1 MSINCASYRSA
12 ERDVAMD
19 LIEPAAVA
27 PKYIVSLFLLV
38 FLFFSSPV
46 SAHRSYE
53 SYLTLS
59 FDQQPELIWEIESN
73 NLELLFNLDDNGNEI
88 ISWKELLNHQQEVLE
103 YALNEI
109 SVRFDNQSLFLEVGT
124 VEAKRRGDQTYLVV
138 HFRLPDHFHPEKMGL
153 SYNLFFNMDNQ
164 QRLLLSIHSVRG
176 KDIYLLSPEE
186 NSIQVDITV
195 NNLWLQVRQFVKEG
209 VYHLFGGYDHVAFL
223 LMLLLAHMSRI
234 DDRNTMLISRLVKV
248 VTAFSVAHT
257 LTLFLAATDT
267 VVLPI
272 ALVELVIAVTV
283 MVSALSNAL
292 GRTQMLSWQ
301 VAFVFGLIHGFGFA
315 NVLNAIELQQ
325 NHYMV
330 LLFSFNV
337 GLEVGQL
344 LLVSAVL
351 PLLLWLRRFNCS
363 FKRFRS
369 VCSITTIALS
379 FVWVLQ
385 RV

>member
-138 HFRLPDHFHPEKMGL
+138 HFRLP
-153 SYNLFFNMDNQ
+153 
-164 QRLLLSIHSVRG
+164 
-176 KDIYLLSPEE
+176 
-186 NSIQVDITV
+186 
-195 NNLWLQVRQFVKEG
+195 
-209 VYHLFGGYDHVAFL
+209 
-223 LMLLLAHMSRI
+223 
-234 DDRNTMLISRLVKV
+234 
-248 VTAFSVAHT
+248 
-257 LTLFLAATDT
+257 
-267 VVLPI
+267 
-272 ALVELVIAVTV
+272 
-283 MVSALSNAL
+283 
-292 GRTQMLSWQ
+292 
-301 VAFVFGLIHGFGFA
+301 
-315 NVLNAIELQQ
+315 
-325 NHYMV
+325 
-330 LLFSFNV
+330 
-337 GLEVGQL
+337 
-344 LLVSAVL
+344 
-351 PLLLWLRRFNCS
+351 
-363 FKRFRS
+363 
-369 VCSITTIALS
+369 
-379 FVWVLQ
+379 
-385 RV
+385 